1 MKLTNTTRTRGRDR
15 VKGQHNKRVT
25 KAEVVDIAFR
35 IAKAYYKDES
45 RTPVTFAFDGYVLD
59 KELNQE
65 QCGEVWKDF
74 FNVGRLCGVSV
85 LRRDKDTYYENG
97 LKMQPVYKAE

>member
-1 MKLTNTTRTRGRDR
+1 MKRGKPRT
-15 VKGQHNKRVT
+15 KGQPNKRVT
-25 KAEVVDIAFR
+25 KAEIVDIAFR
-35 IAKAYYKDES
+35 IAEAYYKDNS

-59 KELNQE
+59 KGLNQE
-65 QCGEVWKDF
+65 RSEEVWKDF

-97 LKMQPVYKAE
+97 LRMQPVYKAE